1 MFHHQCVQLIFSS
14 YLAFCRGQEEEE
26 RGKGN
31 CVFQGQLCVNLEGGG
46 QVVVER
52 AWWVWPEVAFVVEI
66 DVEAC

>member
-1 MFHHQCVQLIFSS
+1 MSF
-14 YLAFCRGQEEEE
+14 
-26 RGKGN
+26 KGS
-31 CVFQGQLCVNLEGGG
+31 LWVNLEGDG